1 MTSHDA
7 WTSGTYRVL
16 TVASLQRLKVE
27 ALIPDP
33 ADCEVWS
40 VIKFLNNKRC
50 VMLIAAVVLLQE
62 NVRSHTAL
70 QWTHLLQEFSW
81 RCLTLNPYLH
91 ENLLHYYIGVLVYP
105 SKKGHIIEDMEQKN
119 IYLLYHYIPRNSVNW
134 CWQFFTHFEQFRHT
148 LFWCSAQ
155 MNFCTRYI

>member
-1 MTSHDA
+1 MKRLRARDRVMTSHNVC
-7 WTSGTYRVL
+7 TSGTYQVL

-27 ALIPDP
+27 ALIPAP

-50 VMLIAAVVLLQE
+50 VMLIAAVDLLQE
-62 NVRSHTAL
+62 NDRSHTAL
-70 QWTHLLQEFSW
+70 QSTHLLQEFSW

-105 SKKGHIIEDMEQKN
+105 RKKVHISEDMKGKK
-119 IYLLYHYIPRNSVNW
+119 IIPLDS
-134 CWQFFTHFEQFRHT
+134 
-148 LFWCSAQ
+148 
-155 MNFCTRYI
+155 